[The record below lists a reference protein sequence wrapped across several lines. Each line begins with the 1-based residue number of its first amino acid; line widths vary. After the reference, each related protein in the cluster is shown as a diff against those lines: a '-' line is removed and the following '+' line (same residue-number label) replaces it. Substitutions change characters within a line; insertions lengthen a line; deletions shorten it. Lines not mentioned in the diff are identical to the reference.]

1 MFAAAAAIALV
12 LSPPAWKPLPPPP
25 PTVWAD
31 AGSRPWALC
40 RELERSAE
48 GMLVR
53 QSLGGDGPKEW
64 AERARLCP
72 GAPAVLAAA
81 AMVELSQVT
90 SLPPLRE
97 LAGEIEAL
105 TEAQRMSRQ
114 RAAQWLA
121 AAREE
126 ASRRGEAPPPMT
138 WVLTAIAAIG
148 LGEPERALAALR
160 EAESRGEIEGYRIDR
175 LAALASLLAGDLSQA
190 LALGHRARE
199 RANSRQQARTS
210 LILALIYDRSGA
222 PEAAL
227 RELVLLRPLAS
238 SAERAAIEA
247 LLPLHERVYL
257 AAIEQIALKNP
268 TNASLLLKAYLA
280 SPAPQTEE
288 RRLAERRLAELA
300 ARGS

>member
-1 MFAAAAAIALV
+1 MSWVAAIWLMFAPAGWQPR
-12 LSPPAWKPLPPPP
+12 PPEP
-25 PTVWAD
+25 PTVWAE
-31 AGSRPWALC
+31 AGSRPWAQC
-40 RELERSAE
+40 RELERTAESA
-48 GMLVR
+48 VAR
-53 QSLGGDGPKEW
+53 QSVGSEGSSVW

-72 GAPAVLAAA
+72 GSPAVLVAA
-81 AMVELSQVT
+81 AMVELTRVSN
-90 SLPPLRE
+90 LPLLAELPTAVEE
-97 LAGEIEAL
+97 LAEAHR
-105 TEAQRMSRQ
+105 QSRK
-114 RAAQWLA
+114 RAARWLA
-121 AAREE
+121 AARTE
-126 ASRRGEAPPPMT
+126 ASRRGQAPPPMT